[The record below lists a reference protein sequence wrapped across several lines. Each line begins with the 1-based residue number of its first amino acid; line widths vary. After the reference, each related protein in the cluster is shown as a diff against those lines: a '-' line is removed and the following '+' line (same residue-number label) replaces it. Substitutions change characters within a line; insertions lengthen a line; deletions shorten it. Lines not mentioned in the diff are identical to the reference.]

1 MEEKN
6 KIISAVS
13 VIVILALIG
22 AGFYFNSR
30 NKKIEEESRKNEEA
44 NINFN
49 QAAEEKAEEKSDED
63 DFVLGSAPEINV
75 DVSEAVKNPVEE
87 MPSANPYENVKNP
100 FKDSYKNPFK

>member
-13 VIVILALIG
+13 IAVILALIG

-30 NKKIEEESRKNEEA
+30 NKKVEEEVRKNEEV
-44 NINFN
+44 NINSN
-49 QAAEEKAEEKSDED
+49 QDAEETAEEKSNDD

-100 FKDSYKNPFK
+100 FKDTYKNPFK